1 MKKIFLAFCIVTLS
15 VVEGAVSAFAQSDS
29 LSKNESGK
37 LQLGVRNTVSA
48 FSDDGANG
56 MGVGAQFR
64 LKFGSRL
71 NSDWFFDYITTDIG
85 GLAKRTDYHIGWSV
99 LYYPFNNEIK
109 KGKFTPYILA
119 GHCFDYTQVERNA
132 LSNTTL
138 ILPAPNE
145 ADRFSS
151 AVQAGLG
158 THYNLADNF
167 DVSLT
172 AQYMIHLGNDI
183 HTSIQTDEIS
193 NQEYVLIE
201 EGDLGLEG
209 HLLINLSL
217 NVYIA
222 DLWNK
227 KSK

>member
-1 MKKIFLAFCIVTLS
+1 MKKIFLLAVTLS
-15 VVEGAVSAFAQSDS
+15 VVEGSFAQEAPD
-29 LSKNESGK
+29 LSNESGK
-37 LQLGVRNTVSA
+37 LMLGMRTTTSA

-56 MGVGAQFR
+56 MGVGGQFR
-64 LKFGSRL
+64 IKFGLRL
-71 NSDWFFDYITTDIG
+71 NSDWFLDYITTDIG

-119 GHCFDYTQVERNA
+119 GHCFDWTEVKKNGSIYDTHNA
-132 LSNTTL
+132 
-138 ILPAPNE
+138 PQK
-145 ADRFSS
+145 RFSS
-151 AVQAGLG
+151 AVQSGLG
-158 THYNLADNF
+158 VHYNLSDNF

-172 AQYMIHLGNDI
+172 TQYMLHVGDDI
-183 HTSIQTDEIS
+183 RTTIFDSDITGKKD
-193 NQEYVLIE
+193 VLIE
-201 EGDLGLEG
+201 QKDLGLEG

>member
-1 MKKIFLAFCIVTLS
+1 MKKIIVSALLLTLCM
-15 VVEGAVSAFAQSDS
+15 VEGFSQDS
-29 LSKNESGK
+29 LSKKESGK
-37 LQLGVRNTVSA
+37 LQLGLRSVVSA

-56 MGVGAQFR
+56 MGVGGQFR

-99 LYYPFNNEIK
+99 LYYPFNSQIK
-109 KGKFTPYILA
+109 KGKLTPYLLA
-119 GHCFDYTQVERNA
+119 GHCFDYTKVQKNNFA
-132 LSNTTL
+132 STTTL
-138 ILPAPNE
+138 GQAHRL
-145 ADRFSS
+145 SS
-151 AVQAGLG
+151 AVQSGLG

-167 DVSLT
+167 DISLT

-183 HTSIQTDEIS
+183 HSTVFDNEVTGQKD
-193 NQEYVLIE
+193 VLIE

-222 DLWNK
+222 DLWSRK
-227 KSK
+227 